1 MVTQRHQRRHTYQD
15 QPINF
20 KQGWRPPPTITYL
33 GQFVESKNC
42 EKQHLF
48 LTSISKSLACDQGCG
63 KQLKAQGEQIYM
75 SESGLKFIWI
85 ITTDI
90 DEHT

>member
-1 MVTQRHQRRHTYQD
+1 MQNIHERTIHM
-15 QPINF
+15 NF
-20 KQGWRPPPTITYL
+20 KPD
-33 GQFVESKNC
+33 S
-42 EKQHLF
+42 
-48 LTSISKSLACDQGCG
+48 D